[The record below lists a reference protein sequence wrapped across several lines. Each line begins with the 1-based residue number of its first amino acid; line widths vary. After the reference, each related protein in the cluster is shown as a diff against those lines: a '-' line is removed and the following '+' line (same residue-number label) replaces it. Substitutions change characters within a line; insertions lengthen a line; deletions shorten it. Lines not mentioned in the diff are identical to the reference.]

1 MKKKSSGPY
10 RLPYQ
15 RDPISPYIFVLCAEI
30 LSHNIGDF
38 GDIKGKEVYCT
49 GVVMSLMK
57 LLISKRKLRRQ
68 YKE

>member
-1 MKKKSSGPY
+1 MKKKPSGPN

-30 LSHNIGDF
+30 LSHSIGEF
-38 GDIKGKEVYCT
+38 GDIKGQEVHCT
-49 GVVMSLMK
+49 KVVMSLMI
-57 LLISKRKLRRQ
+57 LLISKRNLRRQ